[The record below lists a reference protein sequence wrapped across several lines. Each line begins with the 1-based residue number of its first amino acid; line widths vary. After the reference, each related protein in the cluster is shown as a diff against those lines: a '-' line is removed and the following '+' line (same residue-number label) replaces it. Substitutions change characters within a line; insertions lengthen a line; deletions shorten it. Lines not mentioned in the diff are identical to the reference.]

1 MRYLKRKILVTIEKE
16 MRAIVLVDL
25 LLITT
30 IGANLATIITLI
42 VSVYSLKKEVIR
54 YSNSLQNIQQSIIEY
69 INKVSISAE
78 QKQEFNNSV
87 LLNPTI
93 SNVAG
98 VSK

>member
-1 MRYLKRKILVTIEKE
+1 
-16 MRAIVLVDL
+16 LVDL
-25 LLITT
+25 LLVTT

-54 YSNSLQNIQQSIIEY
+54 YSNNLQNIQQSIIEY
-69 INKVSISAE
+69 INKVRISSE

-87 LLNPTI
+87 VLNPTI
-93 SNVAG
+93 SNVVG